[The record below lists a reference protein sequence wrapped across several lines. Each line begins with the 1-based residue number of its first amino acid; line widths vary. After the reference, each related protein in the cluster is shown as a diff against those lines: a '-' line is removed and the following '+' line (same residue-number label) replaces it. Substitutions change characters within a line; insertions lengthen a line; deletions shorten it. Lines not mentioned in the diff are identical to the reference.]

1 MPTPTVVSPDT
12 IPSLSHAFS
21 AVGCNSIHSYEQ
33 GGLQSDCNPFSDL
46 DVGTGRWVIL
56 LHASGLNEIL
66 DIDVKKFVEFLLSV
80 SFILTTSYSMTE
92 MFWSAEKF
100 EASICFC
107 PITFCIHYVAS
118 FMYLRKVEGKNTE
131 AYWYSSSHAY

>member
-1 MPTPTVVSPDT
+1 MEVVAMFRGNPKRGSYSTFCSTIWCTKKIPIHIAMPTPTVVSPDT

-92 MFWSAEKF
+92 MFWSA
-100 EASICFC
+100 
-107 PITFCIHYVAS
+107 
-118 FMYLRKVEGKNTE
+118 
-131 AYWYSSSHAY
+131 